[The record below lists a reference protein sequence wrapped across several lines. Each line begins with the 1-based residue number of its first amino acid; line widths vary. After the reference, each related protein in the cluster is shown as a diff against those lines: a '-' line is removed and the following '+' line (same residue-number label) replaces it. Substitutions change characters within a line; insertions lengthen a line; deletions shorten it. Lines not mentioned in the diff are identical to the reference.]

1 MGEEKGQADGRSPD
15 ASSSAAPFGLDL
27 SKTVIDRATRIAN
40 SLFENSHAIVILMHE
55 GKFWRS
61 RFADNGLELRDPA
74 SQIVVE
80 TGEPLWVEDAL
91 LHPTLAGIPAVVG
104 PPYLRSYVGVPIKLA
119 NGSTPGALAITGTSP
134 QAYDAAK
141 VARLADIADFLA
153 DEWERAQAKRAHSA
167 SASERDAA
175 RAMLIELVG
184 GLPMSL
190 VLTDREMR
198 VIANSE
204 VWATD
209 LGLDHGSIVGRS
221 IYELAPR
228 AYGAWSD
235 QLAECLKG
243 TGVSGQRV
251 HSTRAD
257 GSVAWLN
264 TDVKPW
270 RDTAGEI
277 GGLMIAADDIT
288 ELVETLEQAERS
300 EDRLRLALSLADIHV
315 WEMDY
320 ERRELSKAG
329 VEAAFFDTPV
339 TYEALFKDIYVT
351 IDPRD
356 RDSVIEQ
363 WRQHVEEG
371 APYRPTYR
379 VIREDKKEVWV
390 ESAAKLLTDAQGR
403 PRRLV
408 GALQNIT
415 ARKLAEQ
422 SLVRAK
428 DQAEA
433 ANLAKSTFLA
443 TMSHE
448 IRTPL
453 NGVLGMAQIMAAAE
467 LSDPQR
473 ERLQVIR
480 KSGEALLA
488 ILNDVLDLSKI
499 EAQRL
504 ELEEAPFD
512 VSDLARGAHAAF
524 TGIAAGKGLTF
535 DLTIEDAA
543 KGAWLGDSTR
553 VRQVLYNLVSNGLK
567 FTQAGEVKVTIGASP
582 AGLTLSVADTGIGI
596 SRERLGHLFEK
607 FEQADAS
614 VTRKFGGTGLGLAI
628 CRELAQL
635 MGGSVTVESRE
646 GEGSTFVATLPLKR
660 VAAPAAIETA
670 GYEPKAG
677 DDLPP
682 LRVLA
687 AEDNA
692 INQLVLR
699 TMLQQ
704 AGIEPTLVADGRAA
718 VEAWAQSEWD
728 LILMDI
734 QMPEMD
740 GLTAARAIRLRE
752 RETGRARTPIIALTA
767 NAMAHHVAEY
777 AACGM
782 DGFVAKPIELG
793 KLFAAMEAALENS
806 EQQQALAS

>member
-1 MGEEKGQADGRSPD
+1 MGEEKGQADGSSTNASP
-15 ASSSAAPFGLDL
+15 SAAPFGVDL
-27 SKTVIDRATRIAN
+27 STTVIDRATRIAN
-40 SLFENSHAIVILMHE
+40 SLFEDSHAIVILMHE
-55 GKFWRS
+55 GQFWRS
-61 RFADNGLELRDPA
+61 RFANNGLPLRDPA
-74 SQIVVE
+74 SEIVVK

-91 LHPTLAGIPAVVG
+91 LHPTLSGIPAVVG
-104 PPYLRSYVGVPIKLA
+104 PPYLRSYIGVPIKLA

-167 SASERDAA
+167 SATERDAA

-184 GLPMSL
+184 SLPMSL

-204 VWATD
+204 VWASD
-209 LGLDHGSIVGRS
+209 LGLEHGSIVGRS

-228 AYGAWSD
+228 AYSAWSD
-235 QLAECLKG
+235 QLADCLKG
-243 TGVSGQRV
+243 AGISGQRV
-251 HSTRAD
+251 HGTRAD
-257 GSVAWLN
+257 GAAAWLN

-270 RDTAGEI
+270 RDSAGEI

-300 EDRLRLALSLADIHV
+300 EDRLKLALSLADIHV

-320 ERRELSKAG
+320 QRRELFKAG

-339 TYEALFKDIYVT
+339 TYDELVKDIYVT

-356 RDSVIEQ
+356 RDGVIEQ

-371 APYRPTYR
+371 APYRPAYR
-379 VIREDKKEVWV
+379 VIRNDGKEVWV
-390 ESAAKLLTDAQGR
+390 ESAAKMLTDDKGR

-408 GALQNIT
+408 GALRNIT
-415 ARKLAEQ
+415 ATKLAEQ

-467 LSDPQR
+467 LSEPQR

-480 KSGEALLA
+480 KSGETLLA

-499 EAQRL
+499 EAQRM
-504 ELEEAPFD
+504 ELDEAAFNI
-512 VSDLARGAHAAF
+512 SDLARGAHAAF
-524 TGIAAGKGLTF
+524 SGIAAEKGLAF
-535 DLTIEDAA
+535 DLTIADEA
-543 KGAWLGDSTR
+543 KGSYLGDSSR
-553 VRQVLYNLVSNGLK
+553 VRQILYNLVSNGLK
-567 FTQAGEVKVTIGASP
+567 FTQAGEVRVTIGASY
-582 AGLTLSVADTGIGI
+582 AGLTLAVTDTGIGI
-596 SRERLGHLFEK
+596 SPERLGQLFEK

-635 MGGSVTVESRE
+635 MGGSVTLESRE

-660 VAAPAAIETA
+660 VSEPQAADAAAQEA
-670 GYEPKAG
+670 EAAE
-677 DDLPP
+677 DLPP

-687 AEDNA
+687 AEDNS

-704 AGIEPTLVADGRAA
+704 AGVEPTIVADGRAA
-718 VEAWAQSEWD
+718 VEAWTQSEWD

-740 GLTAARAIRLRE
+740 GLTAARAIRLGE

-767 NAMAHHVAEY
+767 NAMAHHVVEY
-777 AACGM
+777 AANGM

-793 KLFAAMEAALENS
+793 KLFAAMEAALNDPDER
-806 EQQQALAS
+806 QALAS

>member
-1 MGEEKGQADGRSPD
+1 MGEEKGQADGSAP
-15 ASSSAAPFGLDL
+15 AAPFGVDL
-27 SKTVIDRATRIAN
+27 STAIIDRATRIAN
-40 SLFENSHAIVILMHE
+40 SLFEDSHAIVILMHE
-55 GKFWRS
+55 GQFWRS

-91 LHPTLAGIPAVVG
+91 LHPTLSGIPAVVG
-104 PPYLRSYVGVPIKLA
+104 PPYLRFYAGVPIRLA

-134 QAYDAAK
+134 QAYDASK

-153 DEWERAQAKRAHSA
+153 DEWERSQAKRAHSA
-167 SASERDAA
+167 SATERDAA
-175 RAMLIELVG
+175 RAMLIELVRSV
-184 GLPMSL
+184 PMSL
-190 VLTDREMR
+190 VLTDRDLK
-198 VIANSE
+198 VIAHSE
-204 VWATD
+204 IWAAD
-209 LGLDHGSIVGRS
+209 LGLDGAAVAGRS
-221 IYELAPR
+221 VYDLAPSV
-228 AYGAWSD
+228 YGRWTD
-235 QLAECLKG
+235 LLAGCLEG
-243 TGVSGQRV
+243 ESVSNHRV
-251 HSTRAD
+251 HGVRPD
-257 GSVAWLN
+257 GTSAWLN

-300 EDRLRLALSLADIHV
+300 EDRLKLALSLADIHV

-320 ERRELSKAG
+320 QRRQLFKAG

-339 TYEALFKDIYVT
+339 TYEDLFKDIYVT

-356 RDSVIEQ
+356 RAGVIEQ

-379 VIREDKKEVWV
+379 VIREDKREVWV
-390 ESAAKLLTDAQGR
+390 ESAAKVLTDERGR

-422 SLVRAK
+422 SLVRAR

-433 ANLAKSTFLA
+433 ANFAKSTFLA

-453 NGVLGMAQIMAAAE
+453 NGVLGMAQIMASAE
-467 LSDPQR
+467 LSEPQR

-499 EAQRL
+499 EAARM

-512 VSDLARGAHAAF
+512 ISDLARGAHAAF
-524 TGIAAGKGLTF
+524 TGIAAEKGLTF
-535 DLTIEDAA
+535 DLAIEDAA
-543 KGAWLGDSTR
+543 RGAYLGDSTR
-553 VRQVLYNLVSNGLK
+553 VRQILYNLVSNGLK
-567 FTQAGEVKVTIGASP
+567 FTEAGGVKVSIGAGY
-582 AGLTLSVADTGIGI
+582 AGLTVSVTDTGIGI
-596 SRERLGHLFEK
+596 SPERLSQLFEK

-614 VTRKFGGTGLGLAI
+614 ITRKFGGTGLGLAI

-635 MGGSVTVESRE
+635 MGGSVTVESRQ
-646 GEGSTFVATLPLKR
+646 GQGSTFVATLPLKR
-660 VAAPAAIETA
+660 VAEAAAEETA
-670 GYEPKAG
+670 GHEAG
-677 DDLPP
+677 PPDDLPP

-687 AEDNA
+687 AEDNN

-704 AGIEPTLVADGRAA
+704 AGVEPTIVADGRAA
-718 VEAWAQSEWD
+718 VEAWSQSEWD

-734 QMPEMD
+734 QMPEMA
-740 GLTAARAIRLRE
+740 GLTATRAIRMRE
-752 RETGRARTPIIALTA
+752 GEAGRARTPIIALTA
-767 NAMAHHVAEY
+767 NAMAHHIAEY
-777 AACGM
+777 AANGM
-782 DGFVAKPIELG
+782 DGFVAKPIEVG
-793 KLFAAMEAALENS
+793 RLFAAMDAALGEPQ
-806 EQQQALAS
+806 EQQALAS